1 MNKKLIAFNWKMN
14 PQSLAEAKQLLA
26 QVKGERLK
34 AKGNKFD
41 LVICPPFTHLSLIAG
56 LINKTRVKLGAQ
68 NVFWEN
74 PKGKQ
79 ASYRISS
86 GAYTGEI
93 SPQMLK
99 NLGVEYVIIGHS
111 ERRKYL
117 NETNE
122 MINKKVLAALKA
134 ELKVIL
140 CVGEPIRRGKGK
152 EESKKKAQKFI
163 KTQLQKDLKNL
174 SPIHFLPSSLIIAY
188 EPIWAI
194 STTKKHKLENPQD
207 AIEMSIFIKKMLQ
220 VSSFKFHDMKVLY
233 GGSVDSK
240 DILDFIKHKEIDG
253 ALVGHASVKKEEV
266 KKIVKILNNQPR

>member
-1 MNKKLIAFNWKMN
+1 MNKKLIVFNWKMS
-14 PQSLAEAKQLLA
+14 PQSIAEAKQLLA
-26 QVKGERLK
+26 QVKVERLK
-34 AKGNKFD
+34 VKENKFA
-41 LVICPPFTHLSLIAG
+41 LVICPPFTYLSLIAG

-74 PKGKQ
+74 Q
-79 ASYRISS
+79 

-93 SPQMLK
+93 SPQILK

-111 ERRKYL
+111 ERRQYL
-117 NETNE
+117 GETDE

-134 ELKVIL
+134 GLKVIL
-140 CVGEPIRRGKGK
+140 CIGENSAIRKKGK
-152 EESKKKAQKFI
+152 KAVEKFI
-163 KTQLQKDLKNL
+163 SDQLKKDLKGIKNWKLKIENL
-174 SPIHFLPSSLIIAY
+174 AIAY

-207 AIEMSIFIKKMLQ
+207 AIEMSIFIKKTLQ

-253 ALVGHASVKKEEV
+253 ALVGHASIKKEEV

>member
-14 PQSLAEAKQLLA
+14 SQSLAEAKQLLA
-26 QVKGERLK
+26 QVKVERLK
-34 AKGNKFD
+34 VKGNKFV
-41 LVICPPFTHLSLIAG
+41 LVICPPFTHLPLIAG

-74 PKGKQ
+74 Q
-79 ASYRISS
+79 

-111 ERRKYL
+111 ERRQNL
-117 NETNE
+117 NETDE

-134 ELKVIL
+134 GLKVIL
-140 CVGEPIRRGKGK
+140 CVGENSVIRKRGK
-152 EESKKKAQKFI
+152 KAAQNFI
-163 KTQLQKDLKNL
+163 KNQLQKDLKGIKNWKLKIENL
-174 SPIHFLPSSLIIAY
+174 AVAY

-207 AIEMSIFIKKMLQ
+207 AIEMSRFIKNFSL
-220 VSSFKFHDMKVLY
+220 SSFHFSPKVLY

-253 ALVGHASVKKEEV
+253 ALIGHASIKKEEV